1 MPNDVTPEERLAADL
16 AAGVPEECGWCV
28 RAPGLILIGA
38 GALLL
43 YIGADILTGGLLT
56 RWLSG
61 AAAVTPAVPAAAETA
76 VPPGVMT
83 VVAGGVDGGGEPES

>member
-1 MPNDVTPEERLAADL
+1 MANDVTPEERLAADL
-16 AAGVPEECGWCV
+16 AAGDPGECTWCA

-43 YIGADILTGGLLT
+43 YIGTDILTGGLLT
-56 RWLSG
+56 RLLSG
-61 AAAVTPAVPAAAETA
+61 VPAAATAVSAAAETA

-83 VVAGGVDGGGEPES
+83 IVAGGVDGDGEPES